1 VRLTGVGVYVSPLKS
16 LRTLFVA
23 TLALAFLTQFAIAQQ
38 TLGAINGS
46 ISDVSGAVVQGASV
60 KIRAIATNLEI
71 SAQSRSDGSF
81 SVVDLPIG
89 TYVVTFTKEGFQT
102 ATYPEI
108 IVQGSRTSTVNA
120 KLQPGAVSSTVTV
133 NATPL
138 LNETDTA
145 NGYTLGAQ
153 QIEDVPLG
161 TGSFTQLAIL
171 APGVNADFL
180 SGSGSNEGLGN
191 QGIVANGQRDTSNL
205 FTFNGVNA
213 NNLFN
218 GNSTSNISDS
228 RFTLNTGE
236 IFGVGGQ
243 VQTNS
248 SVFDAIGQALPT
260 PPVETIEEVH
270 VTTSMYDASMGQA
283 SGAHVETTTKSGT
296 NHLHGQLYEY
306 FQNNVFDAQPTF
318 LAPNPFF
325 SGAPPLHRNVFGATL
340 GAPIKKDK
348 MFFFVSYQGQ
358 RISDALSGAFNGVPT
373 LPGLTDTN
381 RSDPATVVNLVN
393 TADNCPGCITATQV
407 DPVAMAILQAK
418 TKSGEYI
425 VPSALLPTD
434 PHYLESGTQPFNA
447 FVKGPPS
454 QFNATQVNGNV
465 DYNFSSKD
473 RLAAKYYY
481 QSDPTNIP
489 FAVSAVPGFP
499 QTMHAG
505 SQLFSLDNTTVLN
518 SNTTWENRY
527 GFIREVAD
535 ATTAQSL
542 KPSDVNLNLLGS
554 PFFPGITISN
564 ADAGAALK
572 GGGTVPQFRGNQMS
586 VGPST
591 NFANAGIFQNE
602 HEGSSVYHW
611 VHGIQSLSFGGIF
624 DYMQLNVENREN
636 EVASLSFNSF
646 GDFLTGTIGQ
656 DHSGGLLLNGE
667 TNRHFR
673 SKSAGLFVQDN
684 LKLRSNL
691 TVNLGLR
698 WDWDGP
704 LNETNGL
711 LTNFYPSD
719 YKFTGTCNSS
729 SATAGCDSFAN
740 LANGEPGIGLVVAG
754 KNKAFGFKGVSDST
768 LTGRQWMFAPRI
780 GLAWSPSRLKN
791 VVVRAGFGIYADRG
805 EYFTELSAS
814 AGLGIS
820 GPFSVTTQQPF
831 TVPVVASCVGTG
843 CLTAGPFGTSAP
855 PPPPSNLTG
864 VAALVYNQSQLSG
877 CTEPVTPTCAPT
889 GFANS
894 DFLFGGY
901 DPANKLP
908 YSENW
913 SLDLQWQPKNN
924 VVLTMAYIGNHGV
937 HQPIPIPF
945 NQPQVATPTN
955 PVNGQT
961 YSYGF
966 QAQDA
971 SFNTLLTEQVQT
983 TIGAFAFSDGNTA
996 LRTPYTGFNPN
1007 ADYWRAEGVSTYNAL
1022 QLQATKRMSHGLQ
1035 LNASY
1040 TYSHSLD
1047 EGSGLG
1053 AGLFFNGNNPL
1064 VPRTA
1069 YSSSD
1074 FDRTH
1079 VLTISY
1085 VYQLPTR
1092 TFASR
1097 LVDKVV
1103 NGWGIQGVTVAQ
1115 SGEPFSVID
1124 FSGTAASI
1132 FFSADDFITNP
1143 ILPLATGISPKQATE
1158 GGKDNYFATGGYTP
1172 GQVRVPYINPNDFSI
1187 PFLQPGQSGVP
1198 PCGLTTGGT
1207 QACDTL
1213 ETGYGSNGR
1222 NIFRA
1227 PFQTRFDISIF
1238 KNVKFGERVALRFQA
1253 DAFNIF
1259 NHPDFD
1265 APNGNFALNGCFN
1278 PFPCFPSDM
1287 TQILTPASPNPQN
1300 YGVIR
1305 QTVGSNRFMQLSMH
1319 LTF

>member
-1 VRLTGVGVYVSPLKS
+1 MRLTGVGVYVSPLKS

-704 LNETNGL
+704 LNEINGL